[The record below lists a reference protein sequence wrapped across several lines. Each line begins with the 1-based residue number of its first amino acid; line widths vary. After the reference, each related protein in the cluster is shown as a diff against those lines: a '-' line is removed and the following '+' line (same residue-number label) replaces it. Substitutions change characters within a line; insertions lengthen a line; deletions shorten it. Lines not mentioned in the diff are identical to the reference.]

1 MSTLGAVFQ
10 EIKFHLNV
18 AFDDVNVSVCPRS
31 CNVVAHSLAAHG
43 VRLGDGEYETWL
55 GHFPEF
61 VVNSVAGDSPSL
73 NL

>member
-31 CNVVAHSLAAHG
+31 CNAAAHSLAAHG
-43 VRLGDGEYETWL
+43 VRLGDGKCETWL

-61 VVNSVAGDSPSL
+61 VVNSSW
-73 NL
+73 